1 MEKLPLNHAGVD
13 EAGRGPLAGPVVAA
27 AVIAGMDIDLEGIR
41 DSKKLSEKQRNHW
54 YEVITEQAQSW
65 SVVALAPADIDRLNI
80 LQATMLAMQRAVQ
93 QLDTKPKLV
102 LIDGNKAP
110 ELSVPV
116 KTVIGGDDIYPAI
129 SAASVLAKVYRD
141 KLMRELDSAF
151 PQYGF
156 AKHKG
161 YPTPQHLAALK
172 EHGPCPHHRRSFS
185 PVKQLSLL

>member
-1 MEKLPLNHAGVD
+1 MDKLPLNHAGVD

-65 SVVALAPADIDRLNI
+65 SVVAFAPADIDRLNI